1 MSVALGALFTLAALG
16 LVLAPWLS
24 RQVEPSTS
32 DLTMV
37 TRALAELDQARR
49 EGRLNQE
56 EYAARWDELVRR
68 GGEGGR

>member
-1 MSVALGALFTLAALG
+1 MSVALGVLFTLAALG

-24 RQVEPSTS
+24 RQREPSAS
-32 DLTMV
+32 DLTTV
-37 TRALAELDQARR
+37 TRGLAELDQARR
-49 EGRLNQE
+49 EGRLSQE